1 MTTDPND
8 PTTPQQPAPGE
19 PVRPSDPP
27 PPAQPVDPPAQP
39 AQPVQPVQPAQPVQ
53 PQQPAQAAPAQPVAA
68 QPVAAQPGTPVQPT
82 EPVAPGEQVE
92 PVRDDRPR
100 IDAGRYAGGALA
112 AIVVS
117 ALVAW
122 VLHFVLTDLAGLTVL
137 GPPDLLGIADDTA
150 AGERNAYALDTALVA
165 LVAAIVLALLAAA
178 PRPRLFF
185 GWIMVL
191 LAIIAVAVP
200 LSRGGDIGEGVATA
214 LLNLV
219 IVAAI
224 WSLLAGVAGRA
235 IRPERLTPNRA

>member
-8 PTTPQQPAPGE
+8 PTTPLPPQEPVPAEPGE
-19 PVRPSDPP
+19 PARPSAPPQPVQPAAPP
-27 PPAQPVDPPAQP
+27 PGT
-39 AQPVQPVQPAQPVQ
+39 PVQPVQP
-53 PQQPAQAAPAQPVAA
+53 
-68 QPVAAQPGTPVQPT
+68 
-82 EPVAPGEQVE
+82 VE
-92 PVRDDRPR
+92 PVRPVDPPEDRPR
-100 IDAGRYAGGALA
+100 IDVGRFVGGALA

-137 GPPDLLGIADDTA
+137 APPDAVGIGDDSVM
-150 AGERNAYALDTALVA
+150 GERNAYAIDTALVA
-165 LVAAIVLALLAAA
+165 LLAAIVLALLAAT

-200 LSRGGDIGEGVATA
+200 LSRSSDMQDGIVTA
-214 LLNLV
+214 VLNLV

-224 WSLLAGVAGRA
+224 WSLLGGVAGRA
-235 IRPERLTPNRA
+235 IRPENLTPART